1 MAEDNG
7 TEQKVSGKLQ
17 LTGGT
22 WKGEPGESMQGG
34 QSEAGADRLGRCA
47 GREER
52 RVRAIEEGGHHLSRI
67 S

>member
-7 TEQKVSGKLQ
+7 TEQKVSGKIQ

-34 QSEAGADRLGRCA
+34 QSEAGA
-47 GREER
+47 ER
-52 RVRAIEEGGHHLSRI
+52 VGVQVGKRGEPGQ
-67 S
+67 